1 MVNGMPRVSKK
12 TFMEKAER
20 LSNSRPLDVQKIS
33 SYPQVKA
40 VMDQLFSELEKDGKV
55 NLRNADKLKRHLQT
69 LILDLYNAHCY
80 DSRMYISYSRN
91 KMKYLPGTRLHKLFI
106 RYSMVVMVT
115 DFLIQHGYIEHEKHR
130 HAKEGSGMRSYQSR
144 MRATTK
150 LIDLIESK
158 GIVPGMVESEPDDT
172 KLVILRGP
180 KVEKGKPAP
189 EIAYQDTPETLLM
202 KDNLKLINANN
213 RKHAILLYMPDTD
226 IKSLSQRMNKDPD
239 REPLDFTR
247 KNLRRVFSNGSWRQ
261 GGRFYGGWWQ
271 GVPREFREFIRIND
285 KDVVECDFS
294 GMHINMLY
302 AWEKLLVPEGDVY
315 HLDGYSKNKTF
326 RDFVKRLLLI
336 MVNAENRDKAR
347 KAIQKE
353 VVYEKKLRLPE
364 EVKSTAGNDLFPLMD
379 ALAQK
384 HTAISQYFCT
394 GKGID
399 LQYYDSVIAE
409 KVMLHFARMARAI
422 LPLHDS
428 FIMHHGLELELQEAM
443 NGAFRDLFG
452 VDSKVDIKY
461 RSMQRRH
468 ERNQSME
475 DDDGPCDLS
484 FEEMLGLEKPYS
496 IYYGYLKQHWKNR
509 P

>member
-1 MVNGMPRVSKK
+1 MVNGMPKVSKK

-55 NLRNADKLKRHLQT
+55 NVRNAHKLKRHLRAF
-69 LILDLYNAHCY
+69 ILDLYHAQSY
-80 DSRMYISYSRN
+80 DPTMYLGYSLNQNSYR
-91 KMKYLPGTRLHKLFI
+91 PGTRLHKLFF
-106 RYSMVVMVT
+106 RHSMVVMVT
-115 DFLIQHGYIEHEKHR
+115 DFLIRHKYVEHEKHR
-130 HAKEGSGMRSYQSR
+130 HAKEGSGMRSFQSR
-144 MRATTK
+144 MRATRR
-150 LIDLIESK
+150 LIDLIESQ
-158 GIVPGMVESEPDDT
+158 GVVPGMVESEPDDT

-189 EIAYQDTPETLLM
+189 EIEYRDTPETLLM
-202 KDNLKLINANN
+202 KEKLKLINANN
-213 RKHAILLYMPDTD
+213 RKHAILLFMPDTD

-247 KNLRRVFSNGSWRQ
+247 KNLHRVFSNGSWRK
-261 GGRFYGGWWQ
+261 GGRFYGAWWQ

-294 GMHINMLY
+294 GMHINILY
-302 AWEKLLVPEGDVY
+302 AWEKLPVPEGDVY
-315 HLDGYSKNKTF
+315 HLDGYSNDKTF
-326 RDFVKRLLLI
+326 RDFVKRLLLV
-336 MVNAENRDKAR
+336 MVNAEDRDKAR

-353 VVYEKKLRLPE
+353 AVYEKKLRLPE
-364 EVKSTAGNDLFPLMD
+364 EVKSTAGKDLFPLMD
-379 ALAQK
+379 AFAQK

-428 FIMHHGLELELQEAM
+428 FIMHHGLEQELQDAM
-443 NGAFRDLFG
+443 SGAFKDLFG

-461 RSMQRRH
+461 RSMQRRQ
-468 ERNQSME
+468 ERNQSM
-475 DDDGPCDLS
+475 DGPCDLS
-484 FEEMLGLEKPYS
+484 FEEMLGLRKPYS
-496 IYYGYLKQHWKNR
+496 IYHGYLEQHWNNR